1 MLLQA
6 ADYDDAL
13 AYFHKHD
20 VKVIFWGRFVP
31 GVRSLILLPAGVARM
46 PFGRFALY
54 ALLGTAL
61 WNAALLMAGWFLGE
75 RWQLVL
81 DVVDRLEF
89 VAWGLLA
96 AAVVAWVVWRRGE
109 GAAAEPQVVT

>member
-1 MLLQA
+1 VLLQA

-13 AYFHKHD
+13 AYFQKHD

-31 GVRSLILLPAGVARM
+31 GVRSLIFLPAGVARM

-54 ALLGTAL
+54 ALLGT
-61 WNAALLMAGWFLGE
+61 ALLMAGWFLGE

-109 GAAAEPQVVT
+109 GAAAEPQAVP